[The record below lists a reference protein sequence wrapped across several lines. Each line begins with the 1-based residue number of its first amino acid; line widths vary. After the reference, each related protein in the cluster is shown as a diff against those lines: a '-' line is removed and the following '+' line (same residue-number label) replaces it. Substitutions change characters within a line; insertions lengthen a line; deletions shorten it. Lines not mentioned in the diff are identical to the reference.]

1 MKQIVVWGL
10 MLLLIVI
17 SCDEVGKN
25 ESVDNWTPPSVTNLN
40 FSPKKLKCGDEL
52 TVIFTVSN
60 IIGDERAKAWNSV
73 SLNDFKITDS
83 YDYIGNNIVCLN
95 LNIPE
100 NIKPLYNTAKNGEKE
115 VIFEYLDESNFE
127 NILNPNKYTY
137 FKVNGNALTK
147 EVNVELRCIVPENT
161 KSTFIKIQA
170 GNTSD
175 SGFSE
180 EKLIIV
186 DENGTEITE

>member
-115 VIFEYLDESNFE
+115 VIFEYLDKKRE
-127 NILNPNKYTY
+127 N
-137 FKVNGNALTK
+137 
-147 EVNVELRCIVPENT
+147 R
-161 KSTFIKIQA
+161 
-170 GNTSD
+170 
-175 SGFSE
+175 
-180 EKLIIV
+180 
-186 DENGTEITE
+186 